1 MKRLF
6 TLFALLFLIT
16 FPVFSYA
23 GNLYADVE
31 DSAFFCEQLSLL
43 TELDVFAGFSEDGQS
58 FFHGEKILTRA
69 EAAKL
74 IVSLSDATDTVQG
87 LGSRVLYTDVDAS
100 HWAADYI
107 VYLSDQKVIR
117 GMGNGFFAPE
127 EPLLAEQFIKML
139 VCLLGYDPKAQG
151 LGGYPVGHL
160 AVASETKLLK
170 GCSISQNEPLTREN
184 AAILCY
190 NALDIAMMKQV
201 LWSDPAEFVVT
212 GTHEDYPE
220 ETLLTQNFKAKK
232 LRGVI
237 TQTYYQAPVN
247 RDDLYVVLTEKN
259 GNTHKFDVKSTG
271 AEDLLGMSVSIYTVK
286 NEETETE
293 DILTVLPAA
302 NQQSLRFSLADT
314 NLSFDGKGRVK
325 ITVDKETYIAQ
336 EDACF
341 YINTDLETA
350 EKAMAVMDQ
359 KGQITLLNNDTN
371 DRFYD
376 YILIDV
382 YEETLVVDRK
392 DSKTGRLTFKNGTSR
407 KWEENDDSYYISF
420 LKNGQAISLSE
431 VSEGDVLSVS
441 ENADSTNI
449 RVFVSDDSV
458 FGRITSVSDDK
469 VSVDGTSYLTDKT
482 LTLSIGNTG
491 SFYRDVMGEIVFFEK
506 NSAQISDADFGYLF
520 NVSADFNKL
529 SGEAVLYAKLL
540 DNDGFW
546 NELTFSRK
554 TTICFGEDEHT
565 AKDTKELLTNIRTW
579 TGGLIRY
586 VAAEEKCFISEG
598 SVAVVQYELN
608 EAGEIKKLTIPKTT
622 MVTDQYLSG
631 KTILGIEYNKD
642 DKTLA
647 NLEVSENTV
656 IFTVKNGETE
666 DIENISVGYAAT
678 ILEKNT
684 PYFGYGYVAEG
695 GDTEIYNALCLF
707 TEEKTVMGD
716 TPFIVVEETTT
727 IENQD
732 GEFVPAFWGY
742 TDGKADKRLF
752 ILTEDS
758 IITEETV
765 TTDGIETTSMDLD
778 VIAPGDTMA
787 ALYNEAGEITHLS
800 RLISKDKV
808 VLDGIGFSFVGE
820 DRLKEDIEIHFGYVA
835 EKKKD
840 KAGNNIYIL
849 SAHVTDDQESATEIA
864 RIREAKLNGDVYLVD
879 VAKDQVKI
887 SDAEDFGEVSPL
899 NVDIRDGK
907 TYKDGYGYFIYA
919 KMYEDEIIGAV
930 IYVVDCKDMM

>member
-1 MKRLF
+1 MKRFFSLF
-6 TLFALLFLIT
+6 TLLFLIA
-16 FPVFSYA
+16 FPVFTHA
-23 GNLYADVE
+23 GNLYADVA
-31 DSAFFCEQLSLL
+31 DSAFLCEPLSLL
-43 TELDVFAGFSEDGQS
+43 TELDVFAGFSENGQS

-74 IVSLSDATDTVQG
+74 IVSLADAADTAQG

-107 VYLSDQKVIR
+107 VYLSDQKVLC
-117 GMGNGFFAPE
+117 GMGNGNFAPE

-139 VCLLGYDPKAQG
+139 VCLLGYEPKAQG
-151 LGGYPVGHL
+151 LGGYPVGYL
-160 AVASETKLLK
+160 AVASETKLLNR
-170 GCSISQNEPLTREN
+170 CAISQNEPLSREN

-201 LWSDPAEFVVT
+201 LWSDPAEYIIT

-259 GNTHKFDVKSTG
+259 GSTHKFDVKTTG
-271 AEDLLGMSVSIYTVK
+271 AEALLGMSVSIYTTE
-286 NEETETE
+286 NEETEAE

-302 NQQSLRFSLADT
+302 NQQTLYLSLADVE
-314 NLSFDGKGRVK
+314 LSFDAKDRVK
-325 ITVDKETYIAQ
+325 ITVDKESYTAQ

-350 EKAMAVMDQ
+350 EKAMAVVGQ
-359 KGQITLLNNDTN
+359 KGQVTLINHDTS

-376 YILIDV
+376 YVLIDI
-382 YEETLVVDRK
+382 YEETLVVDRA
-392 DSKTGRLTFKNGTSR
+392 DSKTGRLTFKDGTSR
-407 KWEENDDSYYISF
+407 KWEENGDAYYISF
-420 LKNGQAISLSE
+420 LKNEQAVSLS
-431 VSEGDVLSVS
+431 SITEGDVLCVS
-441 ENADSTNI
+441 ENADGTNI
-449 RVFVSDDSV
+449 RVFVSGDSV
-458 FGRITSVSDDK
+458 FGRVTSVSDEK
-469 VSVDGTSYLTDKT
+469 VSVDGTSYPTDKA
-482 LTLSIGNTG
+482 LSLSVGNTG
-491 SFYRDVMGEIVFFEK
+491 YFYRDVTGEIVFFEK
-506 NSAQISDADFGYLF
+506 NIAQASEADFGYLF
-520 NVSADFNKL
+520 SVSADFNKL
-529 SGEAVLYAKLL
+529 SGDAVLYAKLL

-546 NELTFSRK
+546 NELTFARK

-565 AKDTKELLTNIRTW
+565 AKDTKELLTNIRAW

-608 EAGEIKKLTIPKTT
+608 EAGEIKKLTVPKTT
-622 MVTDQYLSG
+622 AVTDQYLSG

-666 DIENISVGYAAT
+666 NMENISVGYAAT

-727 IENQD
+727 IENQE

-752 ILTEDS
+752 ILAEDT
-758 IITEETV
+758 ILTEEIV
-765 TTDGIETTSMDLD
+765 TADSVETISMDFDAL
-778 VIAPGDTMA
+778 ASGDTVA

-800 RLISKDKV
+800 RFIAKETVIS
-808 VLDGIGFSFVGE
+808 DGIGFSFVGE
-820 DRLKEDIEIHFGYVA
+820 DRLKEDIEIHFGYVS

-840 KAGNNIYIL
+840 RQGNNIYIL
-849 SAHVTDDQESATEIA
+849 SAHVTDDQESAIEIA

-879 VAKDQVKI
+879 VTKDQVKI
-887 SDAEDFGEVSPL
+887 SDAEDFDEVSPL
-899 NVDIRDGK
+899 HVDIRDGK